1 MENSKAA
8 ESRNLGVRVRTT
20 RRGEKGGWLAKDCEG
35 FTIDSKEALSVVCIP
50 NERLFCAP
58 VPFMGGMKTVCLSR
72 SQNYSATI
80 RSRTVYGPEL
90 WPRLWLMEDE
100 WKSETMD
107 FELVSRAWKIFH
119 KALPSCLINPFQQ
132 YIFRRNIVAN
142 VWPVSRRYLSES
154 KISPIPIF
162 WFEEMIEWSNLFG
175 YLLNSN

>member
-1 MENSKAA
+1 M
-8 ESRNLGVRVRTT
+8 
-20 RRGEKGGWLAKDCEG
+20 RRKGWLVSQGLWRIYNRLEG
-35 FTIDSKEALSVVCIP
+35 SPLGRLHSKRAPLLRPRALY
-50 NERLFCAP
+50 
-58 VPFMGGMKTVCLSR
+58 GGMKTVCLSR

-100 WKSETMD
+100 WKSETID